1 MTSRTMSREIKRGA
15 FAFVAATLA
24 VAVSAVA
31 FVAVA
36 SATDIPLPAP
46 TILQPTTFG
55 DADVYSLELLNLI
68 QNNNKLNPK
77 SQFNVSSGEGA
88 IKDLIVIGTGAK
100 GTSSTNTPGVSDD
113 AYNTP
118 SGSGDFFSTRNSEPT
133 NGPTVGDLTFSWE
146 VSIAALITYL
156 TDPTTGQQFNLVFI
170 ADSNQEG
177 NDAGQ
182 TQFFWSR
189 VQAVTAAGVNVGGCF
204 DVTSAAGDG
213 AGCVPITQT
222 GDGSDPYPGLTGD
235 YVENAGNFCVAA
247 ATGATY
253 APDGSGNC
261 LAGDFGPVNN
271 NLGSN
276 SAEFAVVFP
285 LLSTVAQLQA
295 LLALGAVNLTVELRF
310 NNTDGPDTF
319 WLCDRCTVGGT
330 IVPPPVPAPASLLL
344 LGSGMLG
351 VGTFAW
357 RRARR
362 QA

>member
-1 MTSRTMSREIKRGA
+1 MTSSEMKRGA
-15 FAFVAATLA
+15 FAFVAGSLA
-24 VAVSAVA
+24 AVVSAVA

-36 SATDIPLPAP
+36 SATTIPLPAP
-46 TILQPTTFG
+46 TLLQPVTFG

-68 QNNNKLNPK
+68 QNNNKLNPN
-77 SQFNVSSGEGA
+77 SQFSVSSGEGA

-100 GTSSTNTPGVSDD
+100 GQSSTNTAGVSDD

-118 SGSGDFFSTRNSEPT
+118 TGSNVFFSTRNSEPT
-133 NGPTVGDLTFSWE
+133 NGPAGDLTNSWE

-156 TDPTTGQQFNLVFI
+156 TDPVTAQTFNLVFI

-177 NDAGQ
+177 NEEGQ
-182 TQFFWSR
+182 TQFFWAR
-189 VQAVTAAGVNVGGCF
+189 IQGVDALGNNIGGCF

-213 AGCVPITQT
+213 AGCVAITQL

-235 YVENAGNFCVAA
+235 YVENAGNFCVPASG
-247 ATGATY
+247 GASY
-253 APDGSGNC
+253 APDAQGNC

-276 SAEFAVVFP
+276 NAEFAVVFP
-285 LLSTVAQLQA
+285 LLNTVAQLQA
-295 LLALGAVNLTVELRF
+295 LLAAGAVNLSVELRF

-319 WLCDRCTVGGT
+319 WICDRCTVGGT
-330 IVPPPVPAPASLLL
+330 IAPAPVPAPASLLL

-351 VGTFAW
+351 VGTLAW

>member
-1 MTSRTMSREIKRGA
+1 
-15 FAFVAATLA
+15 
-24 VAVSAVA
+24 VA

-36 SATDIPLPAP
+36 TATTIPLTAP

-55 DADVYSLELLNLI
+55 AADVYSLELLNLI
-68 QNNNKLNPK
+68 QNNNKLNNQ
-77 SQFNVSSGEGA
+77 SQFNVSSGEGQ
-88 IKDLIVIGTGAK
+88 IKDLLVIGTGAK
-100 GTSSTNTPGVSDD
+100 GTSSTNTAGVADD

-118 SGSGDFFSTRNSEPT
+118 AGSNVFFSTRNSEPT
-133 NGPTVGDLTFSWE
+133 NGPLVGDRTNSWE

-189 VQAVTAAGVNVGGCF
+189 IQGLDALGNNVGGCF

-213 AGCVPITQT
+213 AGCAAITQT
-222 GDGSDPYPGLTGD
+222 GDGSAPYPGLTGD
-235 YVENAGNFCVAA
+235 YVENAGDFCVAA
-247 ATGATY
+247 ATGAAY
-253 APDGSGNC
+253 APVSGNC
-261 LAGDFGPVNN
+261 LAGDFGPVSN

-285 LLSTVAQLQA
+285 LLNTVAHLQA
-295 LLALGAVNLTVELRF
+295 LLAAGAVNLSVELRF

-319 WLCDRCTVGGT
+319 WICDQCTVGGT
-330 IVPPPVPAPASLLL
+330 IAPPPPPSVPAPASLLL

-351 VGTFAW
+351 AGALAW